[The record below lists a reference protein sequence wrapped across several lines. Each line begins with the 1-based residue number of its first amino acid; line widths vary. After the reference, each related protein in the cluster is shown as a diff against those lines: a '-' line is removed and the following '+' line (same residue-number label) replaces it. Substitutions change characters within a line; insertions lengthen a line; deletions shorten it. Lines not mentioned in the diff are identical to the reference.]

1 MTAVRSGLAA
11 DARRQRRV
19 RSVART
25 LDHGEHDAEAIRF
38 AIVVVLGLAL
48 LLLSVADLVMVLGV
62 LM

>member
-1 MTAVRSGLAA
+1 
-11 DARRQRRV
+11 V